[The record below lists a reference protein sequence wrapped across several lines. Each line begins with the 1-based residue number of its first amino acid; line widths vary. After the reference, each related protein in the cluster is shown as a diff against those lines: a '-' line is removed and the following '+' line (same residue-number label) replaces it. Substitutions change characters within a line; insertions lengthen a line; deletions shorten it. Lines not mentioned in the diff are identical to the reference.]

1 MIYLDNAATTGI
13 KPKPVRQAVL
23 SALRENSANP
33 GRSGHQASIRA
44 AERVY
49 RTREAAA
56 AFFGCEK
63 PENVIFTPSCTAGIN
78 TVLFGMAPKIRRV
91 LISNLEHNA
100 VFRPCYALSRDG
112 GMDYGIFDAMNP
124 DVEEELER
132 RLTPDTG
139 MIFCTH
145 ASNVCGKV
153 LPIERIGRFCAQKG
167 ILFGVDAAQSA
178 GVFPIHMQKMQIDF
192 LCVAPHKGLYA
203 PMGSGIL
210 LLRKPLLRPLIYGG
224 TGTHSAMAEQPS
236 ELPEM
241 LESGTLNV
249 PGIAGIEAGIRFVRQ
264 QGGKIFAH
272 EDALCRAF
280 CRRLEGLASYHLY
293 RFGEQ
298 NAPVISLNHREK
310 DSNEVAGYLAD
321 NGVAV
326 RAGLHCAPLAHETL
340 GTGKTG
346 TVRISPGLFNTAEQ
360 MNTVLG
366 LLSKF
371 S

>member
-13 KPKPVRQAVL
+13 KPQPVRQAVL
-23 SALRENSANP
+23 SALSQNSANP
-33 GRSGHQASIRA
+33 GRSGHQASLKA

-56 AFFGCEK
+56 SFFGCEK
-63 PENVIFTPSCTAGIN
+63 PENVIFTASCTAAIN
-78 TVLFGMAPKIRRV
+78 TVLFGTVPTVHRV

-100 VFRPCYALSRDG
+100 VFRPCYALSREG
-112 GMDYGIFDAMNP
+112 NMDYGIFDAMNP
-124 DVEEELER
+124 DIESELER

-153 LPIERIGRFCAQKG
+153 LPIERIGRFCAQRG
-167 ILFGVDAAQSA
+167 LLFGVDAAQSA
-178 GVFPIHMQKMQIDF
+178 GVFPIDMQKMQIDF

-203 PMGSGIL
+203 PMGTGLL

-224 TGTHSAMAEQPS
+224 TGTHSAMPQQPS

-241 LESGTLNV
+241 LESGTVNV
-249 PGIAGIEAGIRFVRQ
+249 PGIAGIEAGIRFVHRH
-264 QGGKIFAH
+264 GDKIFAH
-272 EDALCRAF
+272 EDALCRTF
-280 CRRLEGLASYHLY
+280 CRRIEGMAAYRLY
-293 RFGEQ
+293 RSGGP

-310 DSNEVAGYLAD
+310 HSNEVAGYLAEK
-321 NGVAV
+321 GVAV

-340 GTGKTG
+340 GTVKTG
-346 TVRISPGLFNTAEQ
+346 TVRISPGFFNTSEQ
-360 MNTVLG
+360 MNAVLE